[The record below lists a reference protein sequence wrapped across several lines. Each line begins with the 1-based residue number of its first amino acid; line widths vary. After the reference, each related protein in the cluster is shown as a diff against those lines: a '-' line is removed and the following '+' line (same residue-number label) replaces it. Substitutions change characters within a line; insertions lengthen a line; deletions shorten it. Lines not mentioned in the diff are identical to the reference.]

1 MQKLIT
7 AFKEGNI
14 QFIQDEFTRV
24 INEQLTPFIQES
36 FISES
41 AKEEDVVGHK
51 LIQIAG
57 RRYDFNKQILTKDDS
72 IIEGTLTS
80 FITELVRMIKIS
92 AEHTYRGILSGDN
105 KSDIDFTQY
114 IYPFTSQTL
123 YSYSPHDPQLNL
135 IVDYEKYDFIK
146 MLYQDSEYNKMYS
159 VVTELHAHE
168 TYSEFPLIM
177 FNPSI
182 LYFRDI
188 RDELKFTFT
197 EDEQNY
203 YIELKKIYEYG
214 FTDTLNKETLI
225 VCKRE
230 DI

>member
-1 MQKLIT
+1 MEKLIHS
-7 AFKEGNI
+7 FKEGNI
-14 QFIQDEFTRV
+14 QSIQDNFSRV
-24 INEQLTPFIQES
+24 INESLTPFIQES
-36 FISES
+36 FVSES

-57 RRYDFNKQILTKDDS
+57 RRYDFNKRILTKDDS

-105 KSDIDFTQY
+105 KSDIDFNQF

-135 IVDYEKYDFIK
+135 IIDYEKYDFIK
-146 MLYQDSEYNKMYS
+146 MLYQDSEYKQMYS

-168 TYSEFPLIM
+168 TYPEFPLIM
-177 FNPSI
+177 CNPFI
-182 LYFRDI
+182 IYFRDI
-188 RDELKFTFT
+188 RDELKFTIT

-203 YIELKKIYEYG
+203 HIEVKKIYEYG
-214 FTDTLNKETLI
+214 FTNKLNKESLI
-225 VCKRE
+225 ICKRE